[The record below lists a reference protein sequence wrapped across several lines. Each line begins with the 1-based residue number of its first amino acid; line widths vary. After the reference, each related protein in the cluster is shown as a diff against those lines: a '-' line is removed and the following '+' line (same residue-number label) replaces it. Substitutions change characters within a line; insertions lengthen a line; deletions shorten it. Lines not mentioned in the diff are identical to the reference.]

1 MPDIAQDLA
10 LEYVIPIALAFLLA
24 WIVHRIA
31 RYLATTLGASLT
43 GYIPP
48 GLRIREERRRTLND
62 LVASLISFIAFVTAG
77 VFALG
82 RFIDTTTLV
91 WMIGLF
97 SAAFGLGA
105 RPLISDFLTGLSFMV
120 EDAVQIGEK
129 VEIMGIQGVVER
141 INLRTTM
148 VRAQTGELYVIPN
161 GEVRVIRNFSRASFS
176 SAEITIR
183 LPAEQL
189 AEALALLKQL
199 AEEAV
204 TTFPDLVE
212 PWRVINHNG
221 VLGAQVELSLLVHA
235 RFGRAADL
243 RVALLVFLQERFTAA
258 NIPLAA

>member
-1 MPDIAQDLA
+1 MSDVVRDLL
-10 LEYVIPIALAFLLA
+10 LEYLVPIGLAYLLA
-24 WIVHRIA
+24 WVVHRIA
-31 RYLATTLGASLT
+31 RYLASTFGAGLS

-62 LVASLISFIAFVTAG
+62 LVASLISFIAFLTAT

-91 WMIGLF
+91 WMVGLF

-120 EDAVQIGEK
+120 EDAIYIGEK
-129 VEIMGIQGVVER
+129 VEILDVQGNVER

-161 GEVRVIRNFSRASFS
+161 GEVRVIRNFSRGKFS

-183 LPAEQL
+183 VPADSLAQIVPVLDDLGKEAVAKFPDLLEPWRIINSTGVLSQTVELTLVIKATFGHAADLRVSLLTFLHEQL
-189 AEALALLKQL
+189 AEA
-199 AEEAV
+199 
-204 TTFPDLVE
+204 
-212 PWRVINHNG
+212 
-221 VLGAQVELSLLVHA
+221 
-235 RFGRAADL
+235 
-243 RVALLVFLQERFTAA
+243 
-258 NIPLAA
+258 NITLAA